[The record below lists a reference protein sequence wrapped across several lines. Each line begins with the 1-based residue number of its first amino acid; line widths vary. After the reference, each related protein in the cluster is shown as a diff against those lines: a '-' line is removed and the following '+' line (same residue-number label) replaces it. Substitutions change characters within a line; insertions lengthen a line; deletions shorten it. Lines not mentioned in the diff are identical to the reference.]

1 MADFFVLKEIK
12 QTPVGRDFKVQH
24 AKTNKIYLMNYIKK
38 ELFLKTMSIDYFLLE
53 KEILHEVKHPFIIKM
68 DYVVS
73 DEDNI
78 YYFLEYFETGHL
90 FNHWVKSRRCSEQEV
105 SFISA

>member
-1 MADFFVLKEIK
+1 
-12 QTPVGRDFKVQH
+12 
-24 AKTNKIYLMNYIKK
+24 MNYIKK

-73 DEDNI
+73 DPDNI
-78 YYFLEYFETGHL
+78 YYFLEYFETGSH
-90 FNHWVKSRRCSEQEV
+90 FNHWVQSQRCSEREV
-105 SFISA
+105 KFIAA